1 MKIKCQLGDARKCR
15 RTLAGRYSNIDD
27 AHGLP
32 DLLALSDGTG
42 AVTLIEKT
50 EAYERKDL
58 SKNNIYNI

>member
-42 AVTLIEKT
+42 ALTLIEKT
-50 EAYERKDL
+50 EAYERK
-58 SKNNIYNI
+58 